1 MYNARFTNS
10 LFIYM
15 KSPNVSIDSC
25 NSDNSTDSAKLLL
38 QVERFIRITERI
50 PDVERTALMLLAGNK
65 KKRRQL
71 DKLWLG
77 SLKMKE
83 LNQLAAAVKDNVVI
97 NNQGQVTDVI
107 DLPNMIKA
115 VHLAKAVLIEGEET
129 ISRLTGSPVSLATR
143 KLKAEYI
150 KNKK

>member
-1 MYNARFTNS
+1 
-10 LFIYM
+10 M